1 VSLFLYFDQ
10 GVVMS
15 VQSIDFPRASAIR
28 IWILGFI
35 AALLAALAFR
45 GALFELVRRWT
56 TQEEYSHGFLI
67 PIVSAW
73 LLWNRRDA
81 LLASIDRPAWS
92 GAVLILLA
100 MVMHAIGSFSAI
112 FILSQLAFII
122 ALLGISVA
130 VGGFPLLRVAFVPII
145 FLIFAIP
152 LPYFIDANLSLQLQ
166 LVSSQLGVF
175 FIRLFQIPV
184 YLDGNIIDF
193 GAYKLQVV
201 DACSGLRYLFPLL
214 SLSFLAAYLFHAP
227 IWQRALV
234 LLSSIPITIAMNG
247 FRIGMVGVTV
257 DRWGSGMAEGVLHLF
272 EGWIIFIAS
281 AFLLTIEVYLLARLS
296 GRRFFEAFR
305 VPTDAVRLSA
315 EGKSEQTSRMPLYA
329 CLLLICATVLTGLL
343 ISNRSEVVPERSRF
357 VTFPTTIGEWHGR
370 ASLLEPQVE
379 HGLALEDYI
388 LSDYSKSDGKVVN
401 LYVAYYASQRTGE
414 SPHSPL
420 VCIPGDGWSIT
431 KFERTSYG
439 AEQPLNRAI
448 IERNGLRQL
457 VYYWYEERG
466 RRIASEYWSKW
477 YLLSDAI
484 TKNRSDGALVRLITT
499 VLASELERDADNR
512 LQLFMHDL
520 LPSLGGYLPSD
531 AAPKITTVKARPESG
546 NP

>member
-1 VSLFLYFDQ
+1 
-10 GVVMS
+10 MTA
-15 VQSIDFPRASAIR
+15 QSIEFPRTSAIR
-28 IWILGFI
+28 AWIWGFI
-35 AALLAALAFR
+35 AALLAAVAFR
-45 GALFELVRRWT
+45 GALFELVRRWS

-67 PIVSAW
+67 PLVTAW
-73 LLWNRRDA
+73 LLWTRRDA
-81 LLASIDRPAWS
+81 LLASVGQPSWT

-100 MVMHAIGSFSAI
+100 MVMHVVGALSAI
-112 FILSQLAFII
+112 FILSQLAFIL
-122 ALLGISVA
+122 ALLGIVLA
-130 VGGFPLLRVAFVPII
+130 VGGFPLLRTAFIPII

-166 LVSSQLGVF
+166 LISSQLGVF

-184 YLDGNIIDF
+184 YLDGNVIDL
-193 GAYKLQVV
+193 GTYKLQVV

-257 DRWGSGMAEGVLHLF
+257 DRWGPRMAEGVLHFF

-281 AFLLTIEVYLLARLS
+281 AFLLTVEVYLLARLS
-296 GRRFFEAFR
+296 GRRFFDAFR
-305 VPTDAVRLSA
+305 APTDVARRPA
-315 EGKSEQTSRMPLYA
+315 EAKSEPTGRMPLYA

-343 ISNRSEVVPERSRF
+343 ISNRSETIPERSRF
-357 VTFPTTIGEWHGR
+357 VAFPATIGEWHGH
-370 ASLLEPQVE
+370 ASMLEPQVE

-388 LSDYSKSDGKVVN
+388 LSDYSKPDGKAVN

-431 KFERTSYG
+431 KLERISYG
-439 AEQPLNRAI
+439 AGQPLNRAI
-448 IERNGLRQL
+448 IERNGSKQL

-477 YLLSDAI
+477 YLLYDAI
-484 TKNRSDGALVRLITT
+484 TKNRSDGALVRLITP
-499 VLASELERDADNR
+499 VLPSEVERDADNR
-512 LQLFMHDL
+512 LQSFMHDL
-520 LPSLGGYLPSD
+520 LPSLSGYLPSD
-531 AAPKITTVKARPESG
+531 AGTKTTKVE
-546 NP
+546 

>member
-1 VSLFLYFDQ
+1 
-10 GVVMS
+10 MS
-15 VQSIDFPRASAIR
+15 VQSIEFLRTSAIR
-28 IWILGFI
+28 AWTLALI
-35 AALLAALAFR
+35 AALLAAAGFS
-45 GALFELVRRWT
+45 GALFELIKRWT
-56 TQEEYSHGFLI
+56 KQEEYSHGFLI
-67 PIVSAW
+67 PIVTAW
-73 LLWNRRDA
+73 LLWRRRDA
-81 LLASIDRPAWS
+81 LLTSLGQPTWT

-100 MVMHAIGSFSAI
+100 MVMHVIGVLSAI

-122 ALLGISVA
+122 ALLGILLA
-130 VGGFPLLRVAFVPII
+130 AGGFPLFRAASLPII

-166 LVSSQLGVF
+166 LISSQLGVF

-184 YLDGNIIDF
+184 YLDGNLIDL
-193 GAYKLQVV
+193 GTYKLQVV

-214 SLSFLAAYLFHAP
+214 SLSFLAAYLFRAP

-234 LLSSIPITIAMNG
+234 LFSSIPITIAMNG

-257 DRWGSGMAEGVLHLF
+257 DRWGPRMAEGVLHFF
-272 EGWIIFIAS
+272 EGWIVFIAC
-281 AFLLTIEVYLLARLS
+281 AFVLTVEVFLLARIS
-296 GRRFFEAFR
+296 GRRFFQAFGL
-305 VPTDAVRLSA
+305 PPDAVRLSP
-315 EGKSEQTSRMPLYA
+315 EVEPTGRIPLYA
-329 CLLLICATVLTGLL
+329 CVLLICATGLTGLL
-343 ISNRSEVVPERSRF
+343 ISNRSEIIPERSRF
-357 VTFPTTIGEWHGR
+357 VTFPATIGEWHGR
-370 ASLLEPQVE
+370 ASLVEPQVE
-379 HGLALEDYI
+379 HGLALEDYV
-388 LSDYSKSDGKVVN
+388 LSDYRKSDGKVVN

-431 KFERTSYG
+431 KFERTRSG

-448 IERNGLRQL
+448 IERNGSRQL

-499 VLASELERDADNR
+499 VLPSELERDAEHR
-512 LQLFMHDL
+512 LQSFMHDL
-520 LPSLGGYLPSD
+520 LPRLSGYLPSD
-531 AAPKITTVKARPESG
+531 IITVE
-546 NP
+546 